1 MLLLLL
7 IKFNKM
13 ANTTL
18 NLCTFNC
25 KNVNTSVPELKK
37 LCNSHDFV
45 FLQETWMSRAQLPTL
60 SNINKEFVG
69 YGLSSMKDEE
79 QIHTGRPFGGVAV
92 LWRKTLNKYCSI
104 ITYDCDRILGLQF
117 TCGSFTAL
125 FLYVYI
131 PYECSDNHDDYMFY
145 LSKIF
150 QIIDEF
156 QSPYVFVCGDFNANI
171 RGPSQFDDDLLQF
184 VLTTLYA

>member
-1 MLLLLL
+1 
-7 IKFNKM
+7 M

-25 KNVNTSVPELKK
+25 KNVKASVPKIID

-60 SNINKEFVG
+60 SNINNEFVG
-69 YGLSSMKDEE
+69 YGLSSLKDEE
-79 QIHTGRPFGGVAV
+79 QIYTGRPFGGISV

-117 TCGSFTAL
+117 TCGFSLHF
-125 FLYVYI
+125 FYVYI
-131 PYECSDNHDDYMFY
+131 YYT
-145 LSKIF
+145 IA
-150 QIIDEF
+150 QIIMMITCF
-156 QSPYVFVCGDFNANI
+156 IILNYF
-171 RGPSQFDDDLLQF
+171 RLLMNF
-184 VLTTLYA
+184 SHPIYLYAEILMQI